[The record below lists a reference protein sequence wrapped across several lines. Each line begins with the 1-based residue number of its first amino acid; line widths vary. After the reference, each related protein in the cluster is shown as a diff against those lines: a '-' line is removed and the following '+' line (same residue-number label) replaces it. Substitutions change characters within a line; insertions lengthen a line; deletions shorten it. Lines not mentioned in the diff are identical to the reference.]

1 MSIVE
6 IIWYNKFGDFMNYVI
21 SGSDYFLVN
30 AELDKIKK
38 IYEKESLD
46 LVQYDASLVDLQVI
60 IDDANMPTFFAD
72 YKMIVVNH
80 PLFLAS
86 DGKLDEKVQELLL
99 QYLENPNPTT
109 VVVFVLHKALDARKT
124 LVKKIRKL
132 CDCRIIDEVN
142 INDFTSQVHAEIK
155 KHKLKIDN
163 KAMKELLSRLP
174 LDYENLRQQIRKLVD
189 YDGDI
194 TVEVVKSLVNRPLFG
209 TNDKDHLLFTNAI
222 LSKDMET
229 CFTMWKDLCI
239 TNKEPYSLIGLIAS
253 QFRFMYEVKYLYTKR
268 YLAKDIAEYLHA
280 NEYRVSKTLETLN
293 KYKLD
298 DLSEILHALGELDMQ
313 IKSGVIDAKNG
324 FELFLLQVTRRD
336 KTWSH

>member
-1 MSIVE
+1 
-6 IIWYNKFGDFMNYVI
+6 MNYVI

-46 LVQYDASLVDLQVI
+46 LVQYDASVVDMQMIL
-60 IDDANMPTFFAD
+60 DDANMPTFFAD
-72 YKMIVVNH
+72 YKMILLNH
-80 PLFLAS
+80 PLFLS
-86 DGKLDEKVQELLL
+86 SEGKLDDSVQTLLL

-109 VVVFVLHKALDARKT
+109 ILVFVLHKPLDARKR
-124 LVKKIRKL
+124 LVKNIRKL
-132 CDCRIIDEVN
+132 CDCRVIGEIN
-142 INDFTSQVHAEIK
+142 SNDFVSQVQAECK
-155 KHKLKIDN
+155 KHKLNIDN
-163 KAMKELLSRLP
+163 KAMKELLLRLP
-174 LDYENLRQQIRKLVD
+174 LDYENLRQQMRKLID
-189 YDGDI
+189 YDGEI

-222 LSKDMET
+222 LAKDMKT

-239 TNKEPYSLIGLIAS
+239 TNKEPYSLIAS

-293 KYKLD
+293 KYKLE
-298 DLSEILHALGELDMQ
+298 DLSEILHALGELDVQ